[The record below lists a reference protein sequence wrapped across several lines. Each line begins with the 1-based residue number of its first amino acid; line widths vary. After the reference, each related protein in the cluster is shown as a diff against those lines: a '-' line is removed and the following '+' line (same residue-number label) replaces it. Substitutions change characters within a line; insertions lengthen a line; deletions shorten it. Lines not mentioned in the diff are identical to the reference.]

1 MPVEIPK
8 DKWAGAVRTITIG
21 ATPEDGGTRSHSI
34 TVGGDLN
41 LRVFRGLDFSVGGRV
56 SRIKDQLYLSKVG
69 LTPEEDLLQQ
79 RARGTEFRFQVD
91 MGLSYRFGSKYNNIV
106 NPRM

>member
-1 MPVEIPK
+1 
-8 DKWAGAVRTITIG
+8 
-21 ATPEDGGTRSHSI
+21 
-34 TVGGDLN
+34 
-41 LRVFRGLDFSVGGRV
+41 
-56 SRIKDQLYLSKVG
+56 
-69 LTPEEDLLQQ
+69 LQQ